1 MISDEDRLQD
11 LEEVIDELITRSWT
25 EAIIVEGPRDVKA
38 LRALGV
44 NGTIKSINRGVS
56 IINLCESLSVEH
68 DKFIILTD
76 WDRKGGQLAQLL
88 RKGFVTVDAKYDD
101 RLRKKISSLTKKDL
115 KDIEGLPKYME
126 RLRKSLAGSARAK

>member
-1 MISDEDRLQD
+1 MISDEDRLED